1 MEFDF
6 VGGPLAGQRR
16 ETSGQTTYLAPDPAD
31 PPGTHQYELK
41 RYAIGSKQA
50 EWYQWVGYFT
60 PCGNADDK

>member
-16 ETSGQTTYLAPDPAD
+16 ETSGQTTYLVPDLTD
-31 PPGTHQYELK
+31 QPGVHQYELK
-41 RYAIGSKQA
+41 WYAIGSKQA

-60 PCGNADDK
+60 PCGSTGSK